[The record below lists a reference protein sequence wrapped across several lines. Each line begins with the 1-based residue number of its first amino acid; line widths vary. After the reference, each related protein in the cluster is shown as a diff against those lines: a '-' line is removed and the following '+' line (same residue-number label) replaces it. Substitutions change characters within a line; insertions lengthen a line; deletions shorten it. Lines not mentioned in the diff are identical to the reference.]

1 MHSVLSS
8 IRKKCSD
15 AIRRGAPMYNNGN
28 IAECER
34 IYMNLRQELI
44 SDCEKHINSPN
55 QDQPPDY
62 ELLKTYDTMKGIKLK
77 PSDRSNETRSIADQ
91 NAWAL
96 RKGLD
101 EILVNLE
108 QYNEPENQPNFD
120 MQPMIKR
127 EIQNAISKGAPMY
140 NDGNIVDCEKLYMN
154 LLTEML
160 NPSNVHFS
168 NLDSNLPKVHE
179 HLLNTKQK
187 LVKSD
192 NSNQRNSMTD
202 KNAWTLRHCLDTIL
216 KMETAES
223 SISGGVT
230 RNFTSTSKMESQP
243 NFDMQPIIKREI
255 QNAISKGAPMY
266 NDGNIVGCEKLYMNL
281 LTEMLNPS
289 NVHFSNL
296 DSNLPKV
303 HEHLLNTKQ
312 KLVKSDNSNQRNSM
326 TDKNAWT
333 LRQCLDT
340 ILKMETGESSC
351 SGGVTRNYKSTS
363 KMAILL
369 APNTSGVSILN
380 DGVMGGVSTSIWKDG
395 IFSGKVRLDNNGGF
409 ASLRNPFQIPMN
421 LSEFD
426 GFYIKAGNM
435 LGPLYENQEFCLIIK
450 DSRCMQS
457 MATNFKMKFT
467 PTTGETV
474 GTYKV
479 SARVLNK
486 PESFGRPIRDQWNC
500 DMRQICEI
508 GVMAIKPGVIGNFKI
523 FIQEIGVFK

>member
-77 PSDRSNETRSIADQ
+77 SSDGSNETRSIADQ

-160 NPSNVHFS
+160 NPSNV
-168 NLDSNLPKVHE
+168 N
-179 HLLNTKQK
+179 
-187 LVKSD
+187 
-192 NSNQRNSMTD
+192 
-202 KNAWTLRHCLDTIL
+202 
-216 KMETAES
+216 
-223 SISGGVT
+223 
-230 RNFTSTSKMESQP
+230 
-243 NFDMQPIIKREI
+243 
-255 QNAISKGAPMY
+255 
-266 NDGNIVGCEKLYMNL
+266 
-281 LTEMLNPS
+281 
-289 NVHFSNL
+289 FSNL

-457 MATNFKMKFT
+457 MATNFKMRFT
-467 PTTGETV
+467 PTTGKTM
-474 GTYKV
+474 GIHKV
-479 SARVLNK
+479 SAKVLNQ
-486 PESFGRPIRDQWNC
+486 PESFGRPRRDQWNC